1 MEALEPEQEV
11 YPTQFVEGTSWGMS
25 LPCGGTY
32 LWRVRAVGPE
42 GNTGPWSEERVFH
55 VVEVDREGPPAPSL
69 VAPKDGE
76 QIPCPSGEATV
87 VPFRWEPVDDPSGID
102 VYEVQIEPVVS
113 ETPIGTPPSPLR
125 FGTGDPSAEVELPC
139 GWDYRWRVQ
148 ATDGAENPGEWSLWW
163 GFRVMTL
170 EEGDTLPPPA
180 PVVVGPGSSDA
191 DDPEDLYPCS
201 QVVLQWMPVEEDPGG
216 SGVLGYRVSLQQYDY
231 GTGEWE
237 SIEPYFIIYD
247 SFVDVTEWLSIG
259 TYRWQVWTVDK
270 AANHGEPSQWL
281 YFECPIG

>member
-1 MEALEPEQEV
+1 
-11 YPTQFVEGTSWGMS
+11 
-25 LPCGGTY
+25 
-32 LWRVRAVGPE
+32 
-42 GNTGPWSEERVFH
+42 
-55 VVEVDREGPPAPSL
+55 
-69 VAPKDGE
+69 
-76 QIPCPSGEATV
+76 
-87 VPFRWEPVDDPSGID
+87 
-102 VYEVQIEPVVS
+102 
-113 ETPIGTPPSPLR
+113 
-125 FGTGDPSAEVELPC
+125 
-139 GWDYRWRVQ
+139 
-148 ATDGAENPGEWSLWW
+148 
-163 GFRVMTL
+163 MTL